1 MVKGGCVYIMTNNL
15 HTTLYIGV
23 TSDLFSRV
31 LEHRGR
37 KYPKSFTSRYN
48 LVKLIY
54 YESFYSIEEAIAR
67 EKQLK
72 SGSRADKEKLIAV
85 LNPEWDDLFEEVEKW

>member
-1 MVKGGCVYIMTNNL
+1 MTNER

-31 LEHRGR
+31 LEHKER
-37 KYPKSFTSRYN
+37 KYPKSFTARYN
-48 LVKLIY
+48 LIKLIY
-54 YESFYSIEEAIAR
+54 YESFYSIDEAIAR

-72 SGSRADKEKLIAV
+72 SGSRATKEKLISRI
-85 LNPEWDDLFEEVEKW
+85 NPEWLDLFEQVEKW

>member
-1 MVKGGCVYIMTNNL
+1 MTNER

-31 LEHRGR
+31 LEHKER
-37 KYPKSFTSRYN
+37 KYPKSFTARYN
-48 LVKLIY
+48 LIKLIY
-54 YESFYSIEEAIAR
+54 YESFYSIDEAIAR

-72 SGSRADKEKLIAV
+72 SGSRVTKEELISR
-85 LNPEWDDLFEEVEKW
+85 LNPEWLDLFEQVEKW